1 MKVLQINCVYKK
13 GSTGK
18 IVYDIHNCLLS
29 ANIDSVVCYGRGS
42 LIQESKVFKFCSEF
56 ESKLYHLFNKFGWLM
71 YAVCPIATLNLIRI
85 IKEQKPDVV
94 HIHCINGYC
103 VDIFKL
109 LKFLG
114 KSHIKTIVTH
124 HAEFFYTGNCGHA
137 YDCVKFQSDQGCQKC
152 TILDE
157 AAGTKLF
164 DRTRQS
170 WQSMKKAF
178 SYFEKADLLFTAV
191 SPWVVGRSLLSPICN
206 FYQCCYVPN
215 GVNTDVF
222 KPSSLEDIT
231 DIKNS
236 LPKFAGKLI
245 LHVTASF
252 TTSPNALKG
261 GYYINKLAKSMPD
274 SLFVVVSTNVGS
286 IQNLS
291 DNVYIWGAAK
301 SQEELATLYSAAD
314 LTVITSKRETFSM
327 IVAESLCCGTPVV
340 GFKAGGP
347 ESISI
352 PEYSSF
358 VEYGD
363 VNELKVIVEHMLEN
377 KYDMND
383 ISYSARNRYSKEV
396 MATGYIDLYRQMH
409 LTDILDK

>member
-1 MKVLQINCVYKK
+1 
-13 GSTGK
+13 
-18 IVYDIHNCLLS
+18 
-29 ANIDSVVCYGRGS
+29 
-42 LIQESKVFKFCSEF
+42 
-56 ESKLYHLFNKFGWLM
+56 
-71 YAVCPIATLNLIRI
+71 
-85 IKEQKPDVV
+85 
-94 HIHCINGYC
+94 
-103 VDIFKL
+103 
-109 LKFLG
+109 
-114 KSHIKTIVTH
+114 
-124 HAEFFYTGNCGHA
+124 
-137 YDCVKFQSDQGCQKC
+137 
-152 TILDE
+152 
-157 AAGTKLF
+157 
-164 DRTRQS
+164 
-170 WQSMKKAF
+170 
-178 SYFEKADLLFTAV
+178 
-191 SPWVVGRSLLSPICN
+191 
-206 FYQCCYVPN
+206 
-215 GVNTDVF
+215 
-222 KPSSLEDIT
+222 
-231 DIKNS
+231 
-236 LPKFAGKLI
+236 
-245 LHVTASF
+245 
-252 TTSPNALKG
+252 
-261 GYYINKLAKSMPD
+261 MPD